1 MAPETEKPPVGD
13 SLGGYDYVNQNA
25 ENAVRYLITKSYLFV
40 HIKVII
46 QHWIQVVLIN
56 KLTSNNWGV
65 NWW

>member
-1 MAPETEKPPVGD
+1 MAPETEKPTVGD

-46 QHWIQVVLIN
+46 QHRIQVALIN
-56 KLTSNNWGV
+56 KLASNNWGV